1 MKKYQIILISVFGA
15 LVLLILIGRLT
26 NALQYYSVPTRSNEP
41 TFKTGSHFFA
51 SNLLKPDRFN
61 FICYKT
67 SAPEYEKQ
75 TWFHR
80 ICGMPG
86 DTVEIRNGDLFVN
99 GISSDGSLN
108 LKKLYVIPYAIAVN
122 LDFEEGEAIP
132 MPGDSIMAPLETI
145 KQKDLIQK
153 CRLYIDNKEDPAI
166 HSTFGQPWSPYNFG
180 PYKVPANTY
189 FVMGD
194 NRYRSMDSR
203 YNGPVEKNNYLTT
216 VIGK

>member
-1 MKKYQIILISVFGA
+1 MKKYQIILISVFSAVA
-15 LVLLILIGRLT
+15 LILLIGRLT

-41 TFKTGSHFFA
+41 TFKTGSHFLA
-51 SNLLKPDRFN
+51 SNLKTPERFD

-67 SAPEYEKQ
+67 TVPEYNNE

-99 GISSDGSLN
+99 GISQDQSLN
-108 LKKLYVIPYAIAVN
+108 LKKLYVIPFNLITD
-122 LDFEEGEAIP
+122 LDFEGEGEVIP
-132 MPGDSIMAPLETI
+132 MGTDSVLVPLETI

-153 CRLYIDNKEDPAI
+153 AKLFIDNKEDPAI
-166 HSTFGQPWSPYNFG
+166 KSKYGQLWSSYNFG
-180 PYKVPANTY
+180 PYVVPANSY

-194 NRYRSMDSR
+194 NRYFSMDSR
-203 YNGPVEKNNYLTT
+203 YSGPVENKNYLTT
-216 VIGK
+216 IL

>member
-1 MKKYQIILISVFGA
+1 MKKYQIILISVFSAVA
-15 LVLLILIGRLT
+15 LILLIGRLT

-41 TFKTGSHFFA
+41 TFKTGSHFLA
-51 SNLLKPDRFN
+51 SNLKTPERLD

-67 SAPEYEKQ
+67 TVPEYNNE

-99 GISSDGSLN
+99 GISQDQSLN
-108 LKKLYVIPYAIAVN
+108 LKKLYVIPFNLITD
-122 LDFEEGEAIP
+122 LDFEGEGEVIP
-132 MPGDSIMAPLETI
+132 MGTDSVLVPLETI

-153 CRLYIDNKEDPAI
+153 AKLFIDNKEDPAI
-166 HSTFGQPWSPYNFG
+166 KSKYGQLWSSYNFG
-180 PYKVPANTY
+180 PYVVPANSY

-194 NRYRSMDSR
+194 NRYFSMDSR
-203 YNGPVEKNNYLTT
+203 YSGPVENKNYLTT
-216 VIGK
+216 IL